1 MAEEEAEDAAEE
13 EKSPKKRKRRKK
25 KKGDEQQS
33 KSTQADNEKP
43 AKKGAPAWVTT
54 FADLMSLLM
63 CFFVMLLSMSEIDT
77 EKFKA
82 MIEGMTRGFDT
93 KNADVA
99 IKSVEAKAESKNKA
113 RMSDREK
120 TVSDAVKL
128 QDLLKPMIQKGQ
140 VELLVRDGLIVI
152 RVLQGGSF
160 KSGSSKLKI
169 AFKPIARKLKKI
181 LAEIEGTVAISG
193 HTDDRAVKSRRF
205 RDNFELS
212 SSRAYSV
219 LHELLKG
226 GDVPPN
232 RFVVN
237 GYAETQP
244 LAPNDTVANRNRNR
258 RVELIINQGDLGYL
272 ETDHETEE
280 EEEEEEDKGPKLFD
294 TMPTRG

>member
-1 MAEEEAEDAAEE
+1 MAEEEEA
-13 EKSPKKRKRRKK
+13 PKKRKRRKK
-25 KKGDEQQS
+25 KKGADEDS
-33 KSTQADNEKP
+33 GGGAGPPEKKV
-43 AKKGAPAWVTT
+43 KKGAPAWVTT
-54 FADLMSLLM
+54 FADFMSLLM

-93 KNADVA
+93 KHADVSVKA
-99 IKSVEAKAESKNKA
+99 VDSKTKSQNKA

-226 GDVPPN
+226 GDVQPN

-244 LAPNDTVANRNRNR
+244 LAPNSTAANRNRNR
-258 RVELIINQGDLGYL
+258 RVELIINQQDLGYL
-272 ETDHETEE
+272 ETDHELEE
-280 EEEEEEDKGPKLFD
+280 EEEEEEDKGPQLFD
-294 TMPTRG
+294 TMPAGR

>member
-1 MAEEEAEDAAEE
+1 MAEEEEA
-13 EKSPKKRKRRKK
+13 PKKRKRRKK
-25 KKGDEQQS
+25 KKGADEDS
-33 KSTQADNEKP
+33 GGGAGPPEKKV
-43 AKKGAPAWVTT
+43 KKGAPAWVTT

-93 KNADVA
+93 KHADVSVKA
-99 IKSVEAKAESKNKA
+99 VDSKTKSQNKA

-226 GDVPPN
+226 GDVQPN

-244 LAPNDTVANRNRNR
+244 LAPNSTAANRNRNR
-258 RVELIINQGDLGYL
+258 RVELIINQQDLGYL
-272 ETDHETEE
+272 ETDHELEE
-280 EEEEEEDKGPKLFD
+280 EEEEEEDKGPQLFD
-294 TMPTRG
+294 TMPAGR